1 MLKIVKVA
9 GLTTLLLAL
18 ASIYGFAAVDT
29 GNHKIPARV
38 DFAGTVIEPGMYNIQ
53 VVDGQEGPY
62 IQLSKGGQV
71 VQKDL
76 AIVIPAKGGNVS
88 KPQVQIAKVAG
99 QEFYRIRIR
108 HADSWY
114 YAYLK
119 KAM

>member
-9 GLTTLLLAL
+9 GLTTLLVAL
-18 ASIYGFAAVDT
+18 ASISFAAVDA
-29 GNHKIPARV
+29 GNHRIPARV

-53 VVDGQEGPY
+53 VVDGAEGPY

-76 AIVIPAKGGNVS
+76 AIVIPARGGNVT

-119 KAM
+119 KAA

>member
-9 GLTTLLLAL
+9 ALTTFLLAL

-29 GNHKIPARV
+29 GNHRIPARV

-53 VVDGQEGPY
+53 IVDGAEGPY
-62 IQLSKGGQV
+62 IQLSKGDQV

-76 AIVIPAKGGNVS
+76 AIVIPARGGNVT
-88 KPQVQIAKVAG
+88 KPQVQVTKIAN

-108 HADSWY
+108 SGDSWY
-114 YAYLK
+114 YVYLK
-119 KAM
+119 KA

>member
-9 GLTTLLLAL
+9 GFTTLLLAL
-18 ASIYGFAAVDT
+18 ASICSFAAVDA
-29 GNHKIPARV
+29 GNHRIPARV

-53 VVDGQEGPY
+53 VVDGAEGPY

-76 AIVIPAKGGNVS
+76 AIVIPAKGASVA
-88 KPQVQIAKVAG
+88 KPQVQIAKVVG

-119 KAM
+119 KA

>member
-9 GLTTLLLAL
+9 GFTTLLLAL
-18 ASIYGFAAVDT
+18 ASIYSFAAVDT
-29 GNHKIPARV
+29 GNHRIPARV

-53 VVDGQEGPY
+53 VVDGAEGAY
-62 IQLSKGGQV
+62 IQISKGGQV

-76 AIVIPAKGGNVS
+76 AIVIPARGGSVS
-88 KPQVQIAKVAG
+88 RPQVQITKVAG

-108 HADSWY
+108 HGDSWY

-119 KAM
+119 KA